1 MASLI
6 QWTWTWANF
15 GRWWGTGKPG
25 VLQSRGLQR
34 VGHYLATEQQ
44 AWYIDQAE
52 LRIRRQIE
60 CVISSL
66 QLEAWAYILTD
77 CWTAFDSLCFWTSL
91 HIIKVHWG
99 EVSLVAW
106 FLWNQEMLLSF
117 VVASWSTFWST
128 VFHQVGKM
136 DRVWQNAC
144 CCRWGT
150 RRLALLF

>member
-6 QWTWTWANF
+6 QWTWTWANS

-25 VLQSRGLQR
+25 VLQSMGSQR
-34 VGHYLATEQQ
+34 AGRYLATEQQ

-66 QLEAWAYILTD
+66 QLEAWADILTD
-77 CWTAFDSLCFWTSL
+77 CWTAFDSLCFWSSL

-99 EVSLVAW
+99 EVSLVLR
-106 FLWNQEMLLSF
+106 FLWNQETLLPF
-117 VVASWSTFWST
+117 AVASQSAFWSS
-128 VFHQVGKM
+128 FPSGG
-136 DRVWQNAC
+136 QN
-144 CCRWGT
+144 GQG
-150 RRLALLF
+150 LAECLLLMLRD